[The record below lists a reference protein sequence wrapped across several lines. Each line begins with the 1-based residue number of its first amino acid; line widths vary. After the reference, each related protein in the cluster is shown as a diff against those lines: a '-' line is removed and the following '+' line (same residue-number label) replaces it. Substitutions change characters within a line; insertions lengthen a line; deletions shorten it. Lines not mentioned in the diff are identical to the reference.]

1 MTAELPAN
9 KEAVSAF
16 YEHIAAEFE
25 KIADCLL
32 HKGADEL
39 EWLHELRFRAVQIRA
54 GADSL
59 ATWLATLHSEM
70 A

>member
-1 MTAELPAN
+1 MIAELPAN

-32 HKGADEL
+32 DKGPDER
-39 EWLHELRFRAVQIRA
+39 EWLHELRFRAVQIRS

-59 ATWLATLHSEM
+59 ATWLATLH
-70 A
+70 ANPA